1 MIDLHGLYVEEALEY
16 AGLAFESAALEDD
29 KEVRFIVGTSSLW
42 PSRWFLMVDF
52 RRIQAR
58 DYMRRMVRP
67 KSGQRWKSSA
77 KSTFGVLYCSHS
89 LFLYS
94 HPGLSYLRRGFT
106 YHLHPKNAGVL
117 IVHC

>member
-42 PSRWFLMVDF
+42 PSLWFLMVDC

-67 KSGQRWKSSA
+67 KFGQRWKSSA
-77 KSTFGVLYCSHS
+77 KSTFGVL
-89 LFLYS
+89 
-94 HPGLSYLRRGFT
+94 
-106 YHLHPKNAGVL
+106 
-117 IVHC
+117 